1 MDVKVS
7 SWNHRF
13 PSIPSNTEWLS
24 AKVWLW
30 VRSDNVR
37 SLALSWP
44 LSLLIDSLISQQTF
58 PNLSH
63 HLQLNHDHCSISSS
77 LPVLLFQTFFLLTG
91 EEERW
96 SFVCV
101 CVCVHIYIYIY
112 IYIYIPTWK
121 NTIVIYSKYYS
132 VFEPYYS
139 KVYYTVYSILFTT
152 IC

>member
-44 LSLLIDSLISQQTF
+44 LSLLIDSLISQQPF
-58 PNLSH
+58 
-63 HLQLNHDHCSISSS
+63 QISLTIYNWIMITVQSQV

-101 CVCVHIYIYIY
+101 CVCVCVCVSIY